1 MHYNSRQR
9 TNNNYHNRG
18 GRGSNG
24 AYVWRVSW
32 MPLYGDVKHKSFSS
46 KQQALIF
53 ITKLENNPN
62 NICIE
67 LEKWDGSFMYG
78 Y

>member
-1 MHYNSRQR
+1 MYYNSRKR
-9 TNNNYHNRG
+9 TNNNYHSRG

-32 MPLYGDVKHKSFSS
+32 FDYHCNTRNKAFSS

-53 ITKLENNPN
+53 ITKLENNPYN
-62 NICIE
+62 SCIE
-67 LEKWDGSFMYG
+67 LEKWDGNYAYG